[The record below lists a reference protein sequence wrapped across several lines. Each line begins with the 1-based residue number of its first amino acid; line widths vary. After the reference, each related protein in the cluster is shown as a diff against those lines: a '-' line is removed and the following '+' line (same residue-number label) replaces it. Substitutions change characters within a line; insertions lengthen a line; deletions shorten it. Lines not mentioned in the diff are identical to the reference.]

1 MSTKNNSVDGKKKA
15 DSKELK
21 KRTKAYI
28 YHRVSSTKQDNDKF
42 HFESY
47 QYCKRMGFRKP
58 VLVEEIMSAS
68 KTKLE
73 KRKIG
78 WILDQEDCKHII
90 VPEQTR
96 LGRSVLDSARIAQ
109 IAEERG
115 IVIHCIK
122 EGIVLDP
129 LNPNIEAETLYGIN
143 AVLGRR
149 ESAYISVRTKEGV
162 AYARDVLGKR
172 LGKPLD
178 KYTCKLDGHLE
189 EICKMFYDENKTK
202 KEIAEHFD
210 VHPRTLYRFMERK
223 QNEIDIMCQE
233 GKYGNGSRRRRRG
246 GSGRRRGGS
255 GSSRN
260 ERRRRGGRRNA
271 A

>member
-1 MSTKNNSVDGKKKA
+1 MTTTNNSIDNKKKA
-15 DSKELK
+15 TKTELK

-28 YHRVSSTKQDNDKF
+28 YHRVSGTKQDNEKF
-42 HFESY
+42 SFETK
-47 QYCKRMGFRKP
+47 QYCKRLGFRNP
-58 VLVEEIMSAS
+58 ILVEEVISAT

-78 WILDQEDCKHII
+78 WILDQENCKHII

-96 LGRSVLDSARIAQ
+96 LGRSFLDSAKIEAIAN
-109 IAEERG
+109 ERG

-129 LNPNIEAETLYGIN
+129 EKPNPDAMTLYGIN

-149 ESAYISVRTKEGV
+149 ESAYISIRTKEGV
-162 AYARDVLGKR
+162 VYARDVLGKR

-189 EICKMFYDENKTK
+189 EICEMYDNGKTK

-210 VHPRTLYRFMERK
+210 VHPRTLYRFIDRH

-233 GKYGNGSRRRRRG
+233 GKYGNGPRRRRRG
-246 GSGRRRGGS
+246 GSGRRRGGN
-255 GSSRN
+255 GS
-260 ERRRRGGRRNA
+260 RRSRGGRRNA